1 MTWSRVRSSWEVA
14 ARTAMVL
21 PAPTSPQMT
30 PRAASAMQKP
40 MRAMASAWAVRLMRS
55 RAAMRLVKGVLAK
68 PKWATQ
74 GAGGVEPAVAGS
86 LGVGVI
92 MEVIAAPGL
101 GRWWWAG
108 RRLGSGVPGRA
119 GWVWVGRPGDGGV
132 GVAADHQRGGDAGR
146 GAVDEHGQAGEVF
159 WVVAQLDP
167 VAAQRGVDLVV
178 VAGQADGGVF

>member
-1 MTWSRVRSSWEVA
+1 
-14 ARTAMVL
+14 MVL

-30 PRAASAMQKP
+30 PRAASAMRKP

-86 LGVGVI
+86 
-92 MEVIAAPGL
+92 
-101 GRWWWAG
+101 
-108 RRLGSGVPGRA
+108 
-119 GWVWVGRPGDGGV
+119 VWVGGPGDGGV

-167 VAAQRGVDLVV
+167 VAAQR
-178 VAGQADGGVF
+178 